1 MSVRADQGHVIEVL
15 SYCHI
20 LSSDWLNQ
28 LVPVPLRRM
37 ILCTLG
43 IREETGELIAHSERN
58 VQIVIKAVLV
68 NG

>member
-28 LVPVPLRRM
+28 LVPVPLRWM
-37 ILCTLG
+37 ILCMLG
-43 IREETGELIAHSERN
+43 IGEETAKLRADNSLRKE
-58 VQIVIKAVLV
+58 
-68 NG
+68 